1 MVPVWALVCTSVC
14 NGVRCFYLSQQR
26 MESTHIFRDY
36 FFNRFLST
44 LVYVEV
50 VYVCL
55 QIETIVGF
63 LHLRFFCLHLLLL
76 IFFASVLIPQSLLTV
91 CYWSGSW
98 SWNWSMCSVTCLRY
112 PTWAI
117 SLNNV
122 FINWLIITVK
132 LISRIYICVLP
143 TIDL

>member
-14 NGVRCFYLSQQR
+14 DSVSCFYLSQQR
-26 MESTHIFRDY
+26 LESTHIFSDY

-63 LHLRFFCLHLLLL
+63 LHLRFFCLHLLF
-76 IFFASVLIPQSLLTV
+76 IYFFLQV
-91 CYWSGSW
+91 CLFPRVY
-98 SWNWSMCSVTCLRY
+98 LQF
-112 PTWAI
+112 A
-117 SLNNV
+117 
-122 FINWLIITVK
+122 
-132 LISRIYICVLP
+132 
-143 TIDL
+143 IDLAAGVGIGRCAL

>member
-26 MESTHIFRDY
+26 MESTHIFIDY

-76 IFFASVLIPQSLLTV
+76 FFFCKCAYSPEFTYSLL
-91 CYWSGSW
+91 
-98 SWNWSMCSVTCLRY
+98 
-112 PTWAI
+112 
-117 SLNNV
+117 
-122 FINWLIITVK
+122 LIWQLELELVD
-132 LISRIYICVLP
+132 VLCNLFKIP
-143 TIDL
+143 YLSY

>member
-14 NGVRCFYLSQQR
+14 DGVSCLYLSQQR
-26 MESTHIFRDY
+26 MGSTHIFSDY

-50 VYVCL
+50 VYVYL

-63 LHLRFFCLHLLLL
+63 LHLRFFCLHLLF
-76 IFFASVLIPQSLLTV
+76 IYFFASVLIPQSLLTV

-98 SWNWSMCSVTCLRY
+98 SWDWSMCSVTCLRY